1 MELGKHPG
9 GGGEQHVM
17 TFPDG
22 TVAEGP
28 GYVATA
34 LGIEACRNN
43 YRTRF
48 TACYGLV
55 NELIESRQER
65 SLQRLIQKY
74 AHYDLLIL
82 DELGY
87 IPFSKEG
94 EELLFQVLAER
105 NDKGSVIITTN
116 LGLPTALRFSAI

>member
-9 GGGEQHVM
+9 HGGEQHVM
-17 TFPDG
+17 SFPDG
-22 TVAEGP
+22 AVAESLSQM
-28 GYVATA
+28 A

-65 SLQRLIQKY
+65 LLQRLIQKY

-82 DELGY
+82 DELPGH
-87 IPFSKEG
+87 PKMKA
-94 EELLFQVLAER
+94 LLRVVKIRLSQVVNFRL
-105 NDKGSVIITTN
+105 S
-116 LGLPTALRFSAI
+116 LP